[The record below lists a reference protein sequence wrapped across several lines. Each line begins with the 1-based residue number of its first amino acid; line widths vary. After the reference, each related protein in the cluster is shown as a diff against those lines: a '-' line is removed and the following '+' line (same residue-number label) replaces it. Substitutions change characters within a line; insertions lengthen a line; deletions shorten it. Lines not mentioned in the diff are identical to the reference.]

1 MNEEEIRKIIKSE
14 IKSFLWSWQFVAI
27 ILCVI
32 IISVAISLA
41 LVWV

>member
-1 MNEEEIRKIIKSE
+1 MNEDNIKQLIKDE
-14 IKSFLWSWQFVAI
+14 IKRFLWSWQFVAI

-41 LVWV
+41 LVWI